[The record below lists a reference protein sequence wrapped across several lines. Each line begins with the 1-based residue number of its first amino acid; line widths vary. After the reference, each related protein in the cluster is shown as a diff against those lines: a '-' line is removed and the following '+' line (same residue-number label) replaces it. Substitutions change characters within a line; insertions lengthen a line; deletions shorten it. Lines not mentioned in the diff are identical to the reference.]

1 VSEVNNAG
9 FLTPGIPFLPKRFF
23 SGITLLVI
31 LILPHF
37 LSPSSQITPPVDFIL
52 WGTTYF
58 PLWLPRP
65 TQTLV
70 HFYSVQWTVSI
81 TALYEHTRSNPDSK
95 AFSTVGSVCLIL
107 AFSIFYLFQKGPW
120 DWTVLQ
126 VHEWLATRMVLPYRT
141 HGLDKRRQD
150 APSWR
155 CKLKGKKNAWRWRGF
170 TI

>member
-1 VSEVNNAG
+1 MSEVNNAG
-9 FLTPGIPFLPKRFF
+9 SLTPGIPFLPKRFF

-70 HFYSVQWTVSI
+70 HFCSVQWTVSI

-107 AFSIFYLFQKGPW
+107 AFSIFYLFSKRSLGL
-120 DWTVLQ
+120 DGVASTRM
-126 VHEWLATRMVLPYRT
+126 ATRMVLPYRT